1 MRLEDKTAL
10 VTGSSRGIGR
20 AIALALAREG
30 ADVAVHCR
38 QERSQGKQVV
48 EQIRAMGRRA
58 TLLQA
63 DLARAD
69 SAGPLVQQT
78 IEELEGLDI
87 LVNNAGIAVFSGFFE
102 ATLEEWQE
110 AMDVNARSLLL
121 LGQAA
126 GRHMKERGGGKI
138 INVTSI
144 SGERVTSTQQIV
156 YCTSKAAANMLT
168 RAMAAALAPHNI
180 QVNGVLPGTVETDI
194 NRQQLA
200 DPQIRDGIIE
210 RTPAGRLGLPEDIA
224 EIVVHLAG
232 GGTEWVNGA
241 MITVDGGYL
250 L

>member
-1 MRLEDKTAL
+1 MRLEGKAAL

-20 AIALALAREG
+20 ALALALAREG

-38 QERSQGKQVV
+38 SQRSLGEQVV
-48 EQIRAMGRRA
+48 DQIGALGRRA
-58 TLLQA
+58 VLLQA
-63 DLARAD
+63 DLARPD
-69 SAGPLVQQT
+69 SAVPL
-78 IEELEGLDI
+78 IEQAVAELKGLDI
-87 LVNNAGIAVFSGFFE
+87 LVNNAGIAVFSDFFE
-102 ATLEEWQE
+102 ATLEEWQR

-126 GRHMKERGGGKI
+126 ARHMKEHGGGKI

-144 SGERVTSTQQIV
+144 SGERVTSTQQVV

-194 NRQQLA
+194 NREQFSEPRA
-200 DPQIRDGIIE
+200 REDIVE
-210 RTPAGRLGLPEDIA
+210 RTPAGRLGQPEDIA
-224 EIVVHLAG
+224 EMVVNLASDG
-232 GGTEWVNGA
+232 STWTTGA
-241 MITVDGGYL
+241 MVVVDGGYL